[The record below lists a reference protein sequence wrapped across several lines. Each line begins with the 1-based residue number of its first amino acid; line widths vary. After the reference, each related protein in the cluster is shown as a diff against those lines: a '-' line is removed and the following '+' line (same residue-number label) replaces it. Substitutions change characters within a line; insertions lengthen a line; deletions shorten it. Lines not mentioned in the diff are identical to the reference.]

1 MKKLTVLITLLFS
14 LAVGATA
21 QNGGGL
27 FQKGP
32 EPREY
37 GNRTTN
43 EVPLLPSQ
51 HGETTDQNSPLGSGA
66 AIMLGLGA
74 AYLMGKK
81 RKSVRKATLA
91 LALLVAAGA
100 PFAAMAQQTTITI
113 GSGDQNA
120 PLPSCGTWNYT
131 ISQQIYTPEDIN
143 TAGEITSIAFY
154 NGTYNQH
161 ARNLD
166 IYMAHT
172 DKDVFTSNT
181 DWINITN
188 SDKVY
193 EGGGNTTFSRYQW
206 TTLTLQNHFAYDG
219 THNLVVVVIDKT
231 GTSVGSE
238 QYMNQYH
245 VFSSD
250 GNQTLQQFRSN
261 WDISNVHP
269 NGTHGN
275 ETITGVLRSYKNQI
289 QLGIIP
295 VTQLPFVEDFES
307 SNSTPSGWSSDG
319 SGSWTFGDYNPNQ
332 TGSYNGHGA
341 QCAYFGAHGSGN
353 TPRLISPILNLQ
365 GTGTLALSFMRFMPQ
380 LNVSYPTQ
388 HNELR
393 VYYRTSVNES
403 WTLIN
408 TYSDDAPSWTTET
421 ITLPN
426 ANGSYQIAFEATD
439 KAPVSDW
446 VYRGGP
452 VCIDYVRIT
461 QKHTTDITGYGEG
474 NGNWYLIASPLAAP
488 AAPTDV
494 TDMTS
499 NNYDLYRFNQSAN
512 KEWENWKATGTNHYQ
527 FDMEPGQGYLYAN
540 SGNVTLQFFGT
551 PYNSNGQVPLVYD
564 ANAPRFAGWNLIGNS
579 FSTAATI
586 DRPFYRM
593 NNDGT
598 ALSAQVEANN
608 SVAAMEGV
616 FVQATDADQTATFT
630 PSNGGAKGG
639 ETPLLNISVNRNRG
653 EAVDNA
659 IVRFD
664 GGQTLDKFTLHEND
678 SRLYIPQDSQ
688 EHAIANAEATG
699 ELPLNFLP
707 EADGTYTLSFESE
720 AIEFSYLHLI
730 DNMTGAD
737 VDLMVT
743 PSYTFEA
750 RYSDY
755 ASRFRLVFSAGSNNG
770 DAASGNE
777 TFAFVDVN
785 GNIIVTYGPSTG
797 SGTSTLQIMDMMGR
811 VIRSTDVARNVS
823 TSEMAPGVYV
833 LRLIDGET
841 VRTQKIVID

>member
-51 HGETTDQNSPLGSGA
+51 HGETTDQSTPLGSGA

-91 LALLVAAGA
+91 LALFVAVGA

-120 PLPSCGTWNYT
+120 PLPSNGTWNCT

-154 NGTYNQH
+154 NGTSNQQ

-172 DKDVFTSNT
+172 DKNVFTSNT
-181 DWINITN
+181 DWINISN

-231 GTSVGSE
+231 GNSVGTVP
-238 QYMNQYH
+238 YINQYR
-245 VFSSD
+245 VFSTN
-250 GNQTLQQFRSN
+250 GNQTLQQSRSN
-261 WDISNVHP
+261 WTISNVHP
-269 NGTHGN
+269 NGTYGN
-275 ETITGVLRSYKNQI
+275 ETITGVLYSYKNQI

-307 SNSTPSGWSSDG
+307 SNSLPTDWSTEG
-319 SGSWTFGDYNPNQ
+319 SGEWKFGDQYHYCEQ
-332 TGSYNGHGA
+332 GTQY
-341 QCAYFGAHGSGN
+341 AYFRAFGN
-353 TPRLISPILNLQ
+353 NDVTKLITPILNLQ
-365 GTGTLALSFMRFMPQ
+365 GTGTFELSFLRYMPH
-380 LNVSYPTQ
+380 PTPPAQ
-388 HNELR
+388 SNELK
-393 VYYRTSVNES
+393 VYYRTSENGD
-403 WTLIN
+403 WTLIQ
-408 TYSDDAPSWTTET
+408 TYTDDAPSWTLET

-426 ANGSYQIAFEATD
+426 ANGGYQIAFEATD
-439 KAPVSDW
+439 KSGMGI
-446 VYRGGP
+446 VYHGGP
-452 VCIDYVRIT
+452 VCLDYVKIT
-461 QKHTTDITGYGEG
+461 QKHTKDITGYGEG

-488 AAPTDV
+488 AAPMDV

-499 NNYDLYRFNQSAN
+499 NSYDLYRFNQSTN

-527 FDMEPGQGYLYAN
+527 FTMEPGQGYLYAN

-616 FVQATDADQTATFT
+616 FVQATDANQTATFT

-785 GNIIVTYGPSTG
+785 GNIIVTDGPSTG